1 MMNDTD
7 RTENMLAP
15 EDYVEPACL
24 LNMEDPV
31 KKTPIAAVPQQRII
45 AKMNEY
51 MAMRDYAGAEKHL
64 LYWREEAKAGRD
76 QGGELMICNE
86 LVGHYRKTG
95 EKEKAFAAAAD
106 ALSLLDVLEMEGTV
120 SAGTACV
127 NIATAYNAFG
137 ENEAALPLFEK
148 AEAAYAASAN
158 VRPELA
164 GGLHNNMALTL
175 QALGRYGEALAHF
188 EKAMEL
194 MKDVPGGALEQ
205 AITCL
210 NTADTLE
217 AAEGM
222 EHAEQRIYALVDRAE
237 ELLEDPEAPRDG
249 YYAFVCEKCE
259 PSFRYYG
266 YFAAADRLHERAEQ
280 IYAQQKERME

>member
-1 MMNDTD
+1 MRNDTD
-7 RTENMLAP
+7 RPKNMIAP
-15 EDYVEPACL
+15 EDYEEPACL
-24 LNMEDPV
+24 LDMEAPV
-31 KKTPIAAVPQQRII
+31 RKTPLAAVPQQRII

-64 LYWREEAKAGRD
+64 LYWREEAKTGRD
-76 QGGELMICNE
+76 QGGELMICSE

-106 ALSLLDVLEMEGTV
+106 ALSLLDALEMDGTV
-120 SAGTACV
+120 SAGTV
-127 NIATAYNAFG
+127 LINIATAYNAFG

-148 AEAAYAASAN
+148 AEAAYAASRN

-175 QALGRYGEALAHF
+175 QALGRYGEALEHF

-194 MKDVPGGALEQ
+194 MKEVPGGALEQ

-222 EHAEQRIYALVDRAE
+222 EAAEQRIYALVDRAE
-237 ELLEDPEAPRDG
+237 ELLEDPAAPRDG
-249 YYAFVCEKCE
+249 YYAFICEKCE

-266 YFAAADRLHERAEQ
+266 YFAAAERLRERAEK
-280 IYAQQKERME
+280 IWAEQKEHRE